1 MDASVQALVHELVTP
16 LVRSLGPG
24 HGKLLTELRGFPPGA
39 EALALRVLHIFTEH
53 GRPGAP
59 LVALVKGLVAE
70 RELDVRFLMPIIAE
84 MDKVRGRRGEGGRGG
99 RLSARAGGDHASPAQ
114 GRRHARRERGEQGA
128 RARRVRL
135 GRRAPRGDARGDDV
149 EPAARAAERAA
160 HTRRADGLPPRVGQ
174 GHRAQADD
182 RGCAASVRAP
192 GARVLTAAAQR

>member
-84 MDKVRGRRGEGGRGG
+84 MDKVRVAPWRGWSG
-99 RLSARAGGDHASPAQ
+99 
-114 GRRHARRERGEQGA
+114 
-128 RARRVRL
+128 
-135 GRRAPRGDARGDDV
+135 
-149 EPAARAAERAA
+149 RAAERAQAEIMRHLPKVVGTLDGSAENKALVRAVFGSVVA
-160 HTRRADGLPPRVGQ
+160 HPAATLAATTSNQPRVRQSELLTPAELMVFLHESDKDIGLKQ
-174 GHRAQADD
+174 TIEGARLP
-182 RGCAASVRAP
+182 SVRWN
-192 GARVLTAAAQR
+192 RVCS